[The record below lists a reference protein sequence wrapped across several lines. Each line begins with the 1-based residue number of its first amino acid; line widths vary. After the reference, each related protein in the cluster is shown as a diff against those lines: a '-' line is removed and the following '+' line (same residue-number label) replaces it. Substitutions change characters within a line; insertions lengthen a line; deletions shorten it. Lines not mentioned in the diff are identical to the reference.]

1 MREITTQEA
10 TAVVGGVQEV
20 QITRKKDDGGASTVA
35 LMGAVHNSG
44 GNSAGSG
51 GGGGGG
57 SPAVTTTVTC
67 VDTIV
72 QVSQAATGP
81 KSLEFG
87 LKGLKVEVIPKI
99 ENVTRTSVCTTVKT
113 QSSR

>member
-20 QITRKKDDGGASTVA
+20 HITRKKDDGGASLAA
-35 LMGAVHNSG
+35 LKGAVHNSG
-44 GNSAGSG
+44 GNSAG
-51 GGGGGG
+51 GGGGG
-57 SPAVTTTVTC
+57 SAAVTTTVTC

-81 KSLEFG
+81 KSIGFG
-87 LKGLKVEVIPKI
+87 IKGVTMEVIPKI
-99 ENVTRTSVCTTVKT
+99 ENVTRTSVCTTIKAHT
-113 QSSR
+113 SR

>member
-20 QITRKKDDGGASTVA
+20 HITKKKDDGSASTAA

-44 GNSAGSG
+44 GNSAGG
-51 GGGGGG
+51 GGGGGS

-72 QVSQAATGP
+72 QVSQAATGL
-81 KSLEFG
+81 KTVEFG
-87 LKGLKVEVIPKI
+87 VKGIKAETIPKI
-99 ENVTRTSVCTTVKT
+99 EHVTRTSVCTTVKT

>member
-10 TAVVGGVQEV
+10 AAVVGGVQEV
-20 QITRKKDDGGASTVA
+20 HITRKKDDGGASLGA
-35 LMGAVHNSG
+35 LKGAVHYSG
-44 GNSAGSG
+44 GNSV

-67 VDTIV
+67 VDTVV

-81 KSLEFG
+81 KSVGFG
-87 LKGLKVEVIPKI
+87 YKGVTMEVIPKI
-99 ENVTRTSVCTTVKT
+99 ESVTKTSVCTTVKT
-113 QSSR
+113 HTSR